1 MKMLKLSYQIIYF
14 LGVCEAPLF
23 QDMQEVCMVS
33 QIWSGIDE
41 TFLAVYPQA
50 TYC

>member
-1 MKMLKLSYQIIYF
+1 
-14 LGVCEAPLF
+14 
-23 QDMQEVCMVS
+23 MQEVCMVS

-50 TYC
+50 TYCWLSLLGDHGTIITS